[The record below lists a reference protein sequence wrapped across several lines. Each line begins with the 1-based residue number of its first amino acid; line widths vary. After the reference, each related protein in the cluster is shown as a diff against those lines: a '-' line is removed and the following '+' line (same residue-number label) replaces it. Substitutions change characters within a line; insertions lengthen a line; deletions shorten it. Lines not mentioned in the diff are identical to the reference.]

1 MGSLLELANME
12 VPEPKAVPEGE
23 YPLQIIKADFRNEA
37 EGTAYQSG
45 REGYDI
51 LMKITNDE
59 NAALF
64 YHRLFLNREGDKDT
78 TVQSFARQI
87 QQFMAAFEISDDDP
101 MTWAGKTAEAILKLE
116 SGTEEYPEDKNAI
129 KRFVKRA

>member
-45 REGYDI
+45 REGYDV
-51 LMKITNDE
+51 LLKIANDE
-59 NAALF
+59 DAALF
-64 YHRLFLNREGDKDT
+64 YHRLFINKEGDEEK
-78 TVQSFARQI
+78 TVKGFARKIQSF
-87 QQFMAAFEISDDDP
+87 MTAFEIADDDP
-101 MTWAGKTAEAILKLE
+101 VTWIGKTADAILKIE
-116 SGTEEYPEDKNAI
+116 AGTEEYPEDKNEI

>member
-23 YPLQIIKADFRNEA
+23 YPLQIIKADFRNAA
-37 EGTAYQSG
+37 EGTAYSTG
-45 REGYDI
+45 REGYDALI
-51 LMKITNDE
+51 KIPNDE

-64 YHRLFLNREGDKDT
+64 YHRLYINKDGDSEKA
-78 TVQSFARQI
+78 VQFFAREVQA
-87 QQFMAAFEISDDDP
+87 FFAAFDITDDDP
-101 MTWAGKTAEAILKLE
+101 MTWVGKTADAILELE
-116 SGTEEYPEDKNAI
+116 PGTEEYPEDKNKI